1 MERGQ
6 RFKRR
11 ALRRGYKAD
20 EVDNFLDRVEAT
32 LAGEEIDDPVDPDE
46 VRDVIFKTRWGG
58 YDEWHVDMELDRLE
72 RQLEE
77 LMDDPSAVRGSSG
90 FPALGHRKSLALPV
104 GSGTSEAERAPEEVE
119 LSPGV
124 YRSSATDDDLSFA
137 DLGAAPRVASGSAT
151 DTNIDDAA
159 ATRGSSEAGSAATP
173 PRARPA
179 PSSASPAAP
188 RPRSRNVTPRPAP
201 GPVTS
206 PAARSSTTAEA
217 LGESSGTTLGGAT
230 PSSVAARAA
239 RSNGSIRSTP
249 PPGVD
254 PYAPRHGK
262 TEMTVE
268 VPTYDGDISPFTQAD
283 KDRLIALQE
292 TFKLRRFGS
301 GYEPSQVERLWDAI
315 AAAMDGQASAQ
326 VTDADFDP
334 GQFELVQGGYFEQEI
349 EAALKGLRDL
359 FHHRLG

>member
-32 LAGEEIDDPVDPDE
+32 LAGEAIADPVGPDE

-77 LMDDPSAVRGSSG
+77 FMDDPGSVRGSSG
-90 FPALGHRKSLALPV
+90 FPALGQRKSLALTV
-104 GSGTSEAERAPEEVE
+104 GSSVAAERTPEEVE
-119 LSPGV
+119 FSPGI
-124 YRSSATDDDLSFA
+124 YRSSASDDDLSFA
-137 DLGAAPRVASGSAT
+137 DLGAAPRVVPSSVTGT
-151 DTNIDDAA
+151 YPDDQVT
-159 ATRGSSEAGSAATP
+159 TRGMGANSAEP
-173 PRARPA
+173 PRSRPA
-179 PSSASPAAP
+179 PSSSPVAP
-188 RPRSRNVTPRPAP
+188 RPRSRNATPRPMP
-201 GPVTS
+201 GPAVS
-206 PAARSSTTAEA
+206 PAGWPSTAA
-217 LGESSGTTLGGAT
+217 DVPAVSPGPAA
-230 PSSVAARAA
+230 PSSVAARVA
-239 RSNGSIRSTP
+239 RSNGVARSAP
-249 PPGVD
+249 RPSVD

-268 VPTYDGDISPFTQAD
+268 VPTYGGDVSPFIQAD
-283 KDRLIALQE
+283 KDRLSELQD

-315 AAAMDGQASAQ
+315 AAAMGGQASAQ

-334 GQFELVQGGYFEQEI
+334 SQFTLVQGGYFEQEI
-349 EAALKGLRDL
+349 DAALRELRDL
-359 FHHRLG
+359 FHRRLG